1 MTEAIA
7 VLKTS
12 RFRKAYKKLHNS
24 QKDQV
29 DEAIAAIVANPELGE
44 AKRGDLAGVSVY
56 KFDVVGQQF
65 LLAYEWN
72 PATRILCAVGV
83 HENFYRDLKRSRQ
96 P

>member
-1 MTEAIA
+1 MAESVA

-12 RFRKAYKKLHNS
+12 RFRKAYKKLHDS
-24 QKDQV
+24 QKDRV

-44 AKRGDLAGVSVY
+44 AKRGDLADVYVY

-83 HENFYRDLKRSRQ
+83 HENFYRDLKRSR
-96 P
+96 